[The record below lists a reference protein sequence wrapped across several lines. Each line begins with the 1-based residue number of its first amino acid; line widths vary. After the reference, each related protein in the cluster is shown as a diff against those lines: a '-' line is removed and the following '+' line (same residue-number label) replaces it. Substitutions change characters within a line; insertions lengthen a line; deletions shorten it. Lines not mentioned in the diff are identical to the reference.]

1 MSASFY
7 PSIQPHILSFDYLEL
22 KRNSCSNTFSNTR
35 RYFDK
40 IARTCVKSA
49 KKQIYENARSC
60 RESSSR
66 YDHNSLNDE
75 SSSTSFFSF
84 LSLFFSSLALL
95 FVSLSLFFLSLA
107 LLFVF
112 LSLSFLYLALLFAFV
127 FVNLSLSSL
136 SHFLLLSISLSSR
149 SMIRF
154 FFFVLLTS
162 FFFRLLYFSI
172 FSFTF
177 LQNAKIL
184 KFVLC
189 F

>member
-7 PSIQPHILSFDYLEL
+7 PSIQPHILPFDYLEL
-22 KRNSCSNTFSNTR
+22 ERNSCSNTFSDTR

-40 IARTCVKSA
+40 IARKCVKSA
-49 KKQIYENARSC
+49 KKQVYENARSC
-60 RESSSR
+60 RKSLSR
-66 YDHNSLNDE
+66 YDHDSSNDE

-84 LSLFFSSLALL
+84 LSLFFLSLALL
-95 FVSLSLFFLSLA
+95 FVFLSLFSLSLV

-112 LSLSFLYLALLFAFV
+112 LSLSFLYLALLFVFA

-136 SHFLLLSISLSSR
+136 FHSLLLSISLSSR

-154 FFFVLLTS
+154 FFFALLIS

-177 LQNAKIL
+177 SQITKIL

-189 F
+189 L